1 MHISDS
7 FKIISDLPSMYYS
20 IENEIKTKTDNY
32 LTTYANKI
40 FNQLKSINID
50 SGKITKAEKLTLNS
64 FKEDVCGVPI
74 TFAATVPNYN
84 YRYMIQFKYENFA
97 IITNAFVY
105 GDTSISVNYQNSDKT
120 ASIQGTIGAG
130 DMTLKL
136 KNKLKNEKTDL
147 TIGQESKSVSFKKNL
162 SQKEYYSEKVC
173 KRNWYG
179 KKKYW
184 WETRS
189 K

>member
-1 MHISDS
+1 M
-7 FKIISDLPSMYYS
+7 
-20 IENEIKTKTDNY
+20 
-32 LTTYANKI
+32 
-40 FNQLKSINID
+40 KSIDID
-50 SGKITKAEKLTLNS
+50 SNTITNDKKLNLGS

-84 YRYMIQFKYENFA
+84 YRYTIQFKYENFA

-173 KRNWYG
+173 KRKRL
-179 KKKYW
+179 KKKCW

-189 K
+189 KWNSKSATIVTTPSSYENTKQNF